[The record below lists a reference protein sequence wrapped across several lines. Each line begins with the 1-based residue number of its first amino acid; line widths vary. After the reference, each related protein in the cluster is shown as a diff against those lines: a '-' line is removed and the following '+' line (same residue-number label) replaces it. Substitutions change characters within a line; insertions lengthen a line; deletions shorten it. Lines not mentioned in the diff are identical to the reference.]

1 MEVVAYYRVSTGAQ
15 EKSGLGLEAQVDYV
29 HSAARQQGWKIVA
42 EYTETVSGTIA
53 PQDRPECKKALAHG
67 LPVLVAKLDR
77 IGRDVSHIAEL
88 MKRTTLKV
96 ATMPMADNFQLHLFA
111 ALAEQE
117 RSFIASRTREAL
129 AALKARADAGD
140 AASIE
145 KLARRA
151 GALVKGRT
159 QANRDKAGKA
169 ILERVSNWTESVRD
183 PIDLCIRKGA
193 KTLPAVAKCLNDKEI
208 TTSRG
213 GEWSS
218 MQVKRVMATLGLSFP
233 STDAV

>member
-29 HSAARQQGWKIVA
+29 HSAARQQGWKVVA

-67 LPVLVAKLDR
+67 LPVMVAKLDR
-77 IGRDVSHIAEL
+77 IGRDVGHIAEL
-88 MKRTTLKV
+88 MKRTSLKV
-96 ATMPMADNFQLHLFA
+96 ATMPLADNFQLHLFA

-117 RSFIASRTREAL
+117 RSFIASRTKDALKAL
-129 AALKARADAGD
+129 AARAGEGD
-140 AASIE
+140 AESVA
-145 KLARRA
+145 KVARRA
-151 GALVKGRT
+151 ETLAKGRT
-159 QANRDKAGKA
+159 NANRAKAGEA
-169 ILERVSNWTESVRD
+169 VQQRVTSWLDTVRD

-193 KTLPAVAKCLNDKEI
+193 KTLPAVAKCLNDKAI

-213 GEWSS
+213 GEWSP
-218 MQVKRVMATLGLSFP
+218 MQVKRVMATLNLSF
-233 STDAV
+233 

>member
-29 HSAARQQGWKIVA
+29 HSAARQQGWKVVA

-77 IGRDVSHIAEL
+77 IGRDVGHIAEL
-88 MKRTTLKV
+88 MKRTSLKV
-96 ATMPMADNFQLHLFA
+96 ATMPLADNFQLHLFA

-117 RSFIASRTREAL
+117 RSFIASRTRDAL
-129 AALKARADAGD
+129 AALKARADDGD
-140 AASIE
+140 VASIE

-151 GALVKGRT
+151 GALVMGRT
-159 QANRDKAGKA
+159 QANRDKASKA
-169 ILERVSNWTESVRD
+169 ILERVTTWTESVRD

-193 KTLPAVAKCLNDKEI
+193 TTLQQVADCLNDKGI
-208 TTSRG
+208 GTSRG

-218 MQVKRVMATLGLSFP
+218 MQVSRVMKSLSLSFP
-233 STDAV
+233 L

>member
-53 PQDRPECKKALAHG
+53 PQDRPECKKALANG

-77 IGRDVSHIAEL
+77 IGRDVGHIAEL
-88 MKRTTLKV
+88 MKRTSLKV
-96 ATMPMADNFQLHLFA
+96 ATMPLADNFQLHLFA

-117 RSFIASRTREAL
+117 RSFIASRTRD
-129 AALKARADAGD
+129 ALKALAVRAEEGD
-140 AASIE
+140 TESVA
-145 KLARRA
+145 KVARRA
-151 GALVKGRT
+151 ETLARGRT
-159 QANRDKAGKA
+159 DANRAKAVEA
-169 ILERVSNWTESVRD
+169 VQQRVSTWLETVRD

-193 KTLPAVAKCLNDKEI
+193 KTLPAVAKCLNEKGVA
-208 TTSRG
+208 TSRG
-213 GEWSS
+213 GEWSP
-218 MQVKRVMATLGLSFP
+218 MQVKRAMMALSLSFA
-233 STDAV
+233 S

>member
-29 HSAARQQGWKIVA
+29 HSAARQQGWKVVA

-77 IGRDVSHIAEL
+77 IGRDVGHIAEL
-88 MKRTTLKV
+88 MKRTSLKV
-96 ATMPMADNFQLHLFA
+96 ATMPLADNFQLHLFA

-117 RSFIASRTREAL
+117 RSFIASRTKDALKAL
-129 AALKARADAGD
+129 AARAEEGD
-140 AASIE
+140 AESVA
-145 KLARRA
+145 KVARRA
-151 GALVKGRT
+151 ETLSKGRT
-159 QANRDKAGKA
+159 SANRAKAGEA
-169 ILERVSNWTESVRD
+169 VQQRVTSWLDTVRD

-193 KTLPAVAKCLNDKEI
+193 KTLPAVAECLNGKGI

-213 GEWSS
+213 GEWSP
-218 MQVKRVMATLGLSFP
+218 MQVKRVMATLHLSF
-233 STDAV
+233 

>member
-53 PQDRPECKKALAHG
+53 PQDRPECKKALANG

-77 IGRDVSHIAEL
+77 IGRDVGHIAEL
-88 MKRTTLKV
+88 MKRTSLKV
-96 ATMPMADNFQLHLFA
+96 ATMPLADNFQLHLFA

-117 RSFIASRTREAL
+117 RSFIASRTRD
-129 AALKARADAGD
+129 ALKALAVRAEEGD
-140 AASIE
+140 ADSVAKVARRTE
-145 KLARRA
+145 TLAR
-151 GALVKGRT
+151 GRT
-159 QANRDKAGKA
+159 DANRAKAVEA
-169 ILERVSNWTESVRD
+169 VQQRVSTWLETVRD

-193 KTLPAVAKCLNDKEI
+193 KTLPAVAKCLNEKGVA
-208 TTSRG
+208 TSRG
-213 GEWSS
+213 GEWSP
-218 MQVKRVMATLGLSFP
+218 MQVKRAMMTLSMSFA
-233 STDAV
+233 S